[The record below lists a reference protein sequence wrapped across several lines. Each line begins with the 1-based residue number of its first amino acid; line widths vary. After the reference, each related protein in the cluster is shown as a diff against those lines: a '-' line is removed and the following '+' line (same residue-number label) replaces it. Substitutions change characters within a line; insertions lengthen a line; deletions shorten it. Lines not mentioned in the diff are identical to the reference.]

1 MKILFMEWKSLGQAD
16 IVQEFG
22 ERGWKVDFF
31 PFPREEENTRLNHK
45 LCEEIV
51 RAIAGAGYDF
61 VFSFNYFPVISI
73 ACNACRVK
81 YVSWTFDSPFI
92 QLYSNTISYPYNYV
106 FIFDKGTCEELWG
119 KGIQT
124 VYYLPMAAPVS
135 RYDSYQL
142 DSQTYDIYKTDISFI
157 GSTYKEKK
165 NRFYERLSGVSEKS
179 KGYLDGLV
187 QSQKMIYGDFILERL
202 LIPEVLEDMMSACP
216 LAVNIDGFER
226 LEWVY
231 ANYFIA
237 RYVTALEREAVLNA
251 LSHKFKVD
259 LYTYEQ
265 TPELEKV
272 RNMGTAEIM
281 KEAPLIY
288 RCSKINLNISL
299 KSILTGIPL
308 RVFEIMGSG
317 GFLASN
323 YQEDFLEFFRPDED
337 FICYMSLEEL
347 MDKVEYY
354 MVHEK
359 ERLEIAENGYRKVKM
374 EHTYKQRVDNILE
387 NIM

>member
-1 MKILFMEWKSLGQAD
+1 
-16 IVQEFG
+16 
-22 ERGWKVDFF
+22 
-31 PFPREEENTRLNHK
+31 
-45 LCEEIV
+45 
-51 RAIAGAGYDF
+51 
-61 VFSFNYFPVISI
+61 
-73 ACNACRVK
+73 
-81 YVSWTFDSPFI
+81 
-92 QLYSNTISYPYNYV
+92 
-106 FIFDKGTCEELWG
+106 
-119 KGIQT
+119 
-124 VYYLPMAAPVS
+124 
-135 RYDSYQL
+135 
-142 DSQTYDIYKTDISFI
+142 
-157 GSTYKEKK
+157 
-165 NRFYERLSGVSEKS
+165 
-179 KGYLDGLV
+179 
-187 QSQKMIYGDFILERL
+187 
-202 LIPEVLEDMMSACP
+202 MSACP
-216 LAVNIDGFER
+216 LAVNADGFER

-231 ANYFIA
+231 ANYFMA

-308 RVFEIMGSG
+308 RAFEIMGSG

-354 MVHEK
+354 MAHEK

-374 EHTYKQRVDNILE
+374 AHTYKQRVDNILE